1 MKSSDPRKV
10 LVWLQTRP
18 SLDQLRQAF
27 PDQWRDMEQ
36 ELATAVAERNPSR
49 LHLLLN
55 PGLADSGRASKP
67 SLNHREKQHLV
78 HAAVRQR
85 MAALA
90 IERYS
95 LAITTGKTSGKVR
108 FNLFNGLLAQRLLFK
123 RGFERKPVALFWF
136 RLLWPLVWQ
145 KRFLMPL
152 VEKKGIYCF
161 YSQTLISR
169 LAALIGSRASL
180 EIGAGDGTLAGFLA
194 AQGVKINA
202 SDDYSWQDHIDYPES
217 VRRMDAVAALRH
229 FAPQVVICSWPPA
242 RNSFEREVFRT
253 ASVELYIVIL
263 SQHQFA
269 SGNWGDYQAQ
279 RNFKLEPR
287 PDLSRLLLP
296 PELGC
301 QVMLFTRQSTAVAS
315 DAGLAPGP

>member
-145 KRFLMPL
+145 
-152 VEKKGIYCF
+152 
-161 YSQTLISR
+161 
-169 LAALIGSRASL
+169 
-180 EIGAGDGTLAGFLA
+180 
-194 AQGVKINA
+194 
-202 SDDYSWQDHIDYPES
+202 
-217 VRRMDAVAALRH
+217 
-229 FAPQVVICSWPPA
+229 
-242 RNSFEREVFRT
+242 
-253 ASVELYIVIL
+253 
-263 SQHQFA
+263 
-269 SGNWGDYQAQ
+269 
-279 RNFKLEPR
+279 
-287 PDLSRLLLP
+287 
-296 PELGC
+296 
-301 QVMLFTRQSTAVAS
+301 
-315 DAGLAPGP
+315 